1 MLLLVSLL
9 DCPTPFVQNSCC
21 PLGTEKQ
28 HVADDYAR
36 NLYAGIESCRD
47 VLEKSYHKLQAK
59 ATNLPVVQKQH
70 FCDHLNVSSCA
81 VTESG
86 KNFAVNVYN
95 PLGSPIVNKVIRLP
109 VASGKFYE
117 VLSPEGKPVHSELV
131 PIPEYLQKMPERK
144 HSTAS
149 EELVFH
155 ASALPLGLSTYIVQV
170 TSTRSANSAENVKG
184 VKIST
189 ETKLKT
195 ANFEVVFDAS
205 GALSKVMLKN
215 GQSVPLSNH
224 FRFYNGAND
233 EKVRA
238 SGAYAFRPL
247 TQETF
252 SAAKLVESSVF
263 TKAGA
268 NGVLHEVH
276 QKFDSYVEQVI
287 RLSPDSDSLEFE
299 YIVGPIPVGD
309 KQGKEVVLQY
319 ASDLVND
326 RVFYTDANGR
336 QLVRRQWDTRR
347 HFKLNVT
354 EPISGNYYPINS
366 RILLKDEKKKL
377 QMTVLT
383 DRSQVSFQK

>member
-1 MLLLVSLL
+1 M
-9 DCPTPFVQNSCC
+9 
-21 PLGTEKQ
+21 
-28 HVADDYAR
+28 
-36 NLYAGIESCRD
+36 
-47 VLEKSYHKLQAK
+47 
-59 ATNLPVVQKQH
+59 VQKQQ
-70 FCDHLNVSSCA
+70 FCDYLNVSSCA

-95 PLGSPIVNKVIRLP
+95 PLSKPFVNKVIRLP
-109 VASGKFYE
+109 VTSGKFYE

-131 PIPEYLQKMPERK
+131 PIPEYLQKLPERK
-144 HSTAS
+144 HSTAT

-155 ASALPLGLSTYIVQV
+155 ASVLPLGLSTYIVQV
-170 TSTRSANSAENVKG
+170 TSTRSANSAEDVKG
-184 VKIST
+184 VKISA

-205 GALSKVMLKN
+205 GALSKVAMKN
-215 GQSVPLSNH
+215 GQSVTLSNH
-224 FRFYNGAND
+224 FRFYNGNND
-233 EKVRA
+233 QKVRP
-238 SGAYAFRPL
+238 SGAYVFRPL

-263 TKAGA
+263 TKESA

-276 QKFDSYVEQVI
+276 QKFDSFVEQVI
-287 RLSPDSDSLEFE
+287 RISPDTDSVEFE

-309 KQGKEVVLQY
+309 HQGKEVVLQY

-336 QLVRRQWDTRR
+336 QLVRRQWDTRQ
-347 HFKLNVT
+347 HFKMNVT

-383 DRSQVSFQK
+383 DRSQVSFQSEKSSSQWINIFAHSRAELHQKTAFWS